1 MQPVQAKQHR
11 LNRGDSMKKYDETLQ
26 LGKTTVH
33 IVYPE
38 PMSDET
44 LEQRIKTFCLAA
56 WEILGSG
63 SEQETA

>member
-1 MQPVQAKQHR
+1 MQTVQAKQHR
-11 LNRGDSMKKYDETLQ
+11 LNRGDPMQKYDETLQ
-26 LGKTTVH
+26 LGNTTVH

-56 WEILGSG
+56 WEILAAN
-63 SEQETA
+63 QETA